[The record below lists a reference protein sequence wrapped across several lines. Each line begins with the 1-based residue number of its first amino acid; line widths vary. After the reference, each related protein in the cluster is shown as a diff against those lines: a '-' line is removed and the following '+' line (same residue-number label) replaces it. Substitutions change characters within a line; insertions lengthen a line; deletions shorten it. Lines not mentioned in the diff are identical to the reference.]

1 LTVKF
6 IPSKAKLGD
15 GSPQK
20 TERDTLMIWKVT
32 FGEIDLQEL
41 QNMEENVMK
50 NVVEKLGQSVL
61 WGLDQ

>member
-1 LTVKF
+1 
-6 IPSKAKLGD
+6 
-15 GSPQK
+15 
-20 TERDTLMIWKVT
+20 MIWKVT

-61 WGLDQ
+61 WGLEQ